1 MTGSRVASG
10 EDEGLRRPILV
21 GHLLSLS
28 LFKGPEGERVIKI
41 LLCRREKGNSS
52 TLRLLF
58 YFIFTEHEK
67 KILYVDCY
75 VAVHREK
82 AEWK

>member
-28 LFKGPEGERVIKI
+28 LFFKGPEGERVIKI
-41 LLCRREKGNSS
+41 LFCRREKGILPPSS
-52 TLRLLF
+52 FFLF
-58 YFIFTEHEK
+58 FFFTEHEK

-82 AEWK
+82 AE